1 MITRAD
7 AIFDGGPLRPLE
19 QFKLEDRE
27 RVARTMA
34 TLDDEFQR
42 EFGMSLAHHQNPVTQ
57 APVPEACGP
66 EAWGK
71 FLDLSTI

>member
-19 QFKLEDRE
+19 QFELEDRE
-27 RVARTMA
+27 RVAQTMA
-34 TLDDEFQR
+34 TLDAEFQR
-42 EFGMSLAHHQNPVTQ
+42 EFGMSLAQPQT
-57 APVPEACGP
+57 PIPEASGP
-66 EAWGK
+66 EAWGG